1 MNKKYPAHISLKKK
15 NGDYKSEAEL
25 DAEAKLPP
33 PKKQYDVKVEVLLPA
48 TLTYRVLAENP
59 EQAIELTKTSQP
71 IAVKHQLAKKRNL
84 KAIVLDAGS
93 TMIRLTKNFIR

>member
-1 MNKKYPAHISLKKK
+1 MNKKYPAHVALKKK

-33 PKKQYDVKVEVLLPA
+33 PKKLYDVKVEVLLPA
-48 TLTYRVLAENP
+48 TLTYRVLADNP
-59 EQAIELTKTSQP
+59 EQAIELTKTMQP
-71 IAVKHQLAKKRNL
+71 TGVRHQLARKRSL

-93 TMIRLTKNFIR
+93 TMIRLTKTFIN